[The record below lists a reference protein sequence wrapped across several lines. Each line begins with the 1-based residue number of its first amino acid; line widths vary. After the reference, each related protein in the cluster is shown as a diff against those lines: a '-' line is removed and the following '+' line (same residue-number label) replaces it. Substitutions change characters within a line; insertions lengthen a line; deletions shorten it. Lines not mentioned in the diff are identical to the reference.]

1 MTSLVT
7 WENYRIF
14 TGKMKIKVMKHRFK
28 RFTQRIAIGILRM
41 ADPSKYEAPKNEY
54 EVEALAI
61 CKRLSA
67 RKTST
72 LLMSPISGK
81 RYIRSKDNQIH
92 VIIDGHLITIVN
104 HSYSYVIPME
114 GKSHERLI
122 RMFDMEVEVR
132 RNVMEG
138 EIRANI
144 KHSLSNIYQNLLN
157 EQV

>member
-1 MTSLVT
+1 
-7 WENYRIF
+7 
-14 TGKMKIKVMKHRFK
+14 MKIKVMKHRFK
-28 RFTQRIAIGILRM
+28 RFTQRIAIKILRM
-41 ADPSKYEAPKNEY
+41 ADLSKYQAPKNEY
-54 EVEALAI
+54 EVETLAI

-122 RMFDMEVEVR
+122 RMFDMEVEAR
-132 RNVMEG
+132 RNVMES

>member
-1 MTSLVT
+1 
-7 WENYRIF
+7 
-14 TGKMKIKVMKHRFK
+14 MKIKSMTHKLK
-28 RFTQRIAIGILRM
+28 RLTQKLGIQIFRM
-41 ADPSKYEAPKNEY
+41 LEPTKYQAPKGEY

-61 CKRLSA
+61 C
-67 RKTST
+67 RKLAGRKSST

-104 HSYSYVIPME
+104 HSYSYVIPVE
-114 GKSHERLI
+114 GRSHERLI
-122 RMFDMEVEVR
+122 RMFDLEVEVR
-132 RNVMEG
+132 REVMES

-144 KHSLSNIYQNLLN
+144 KHSLSNIYENLVN

>member
-1 MTSLVT
+1 MTSLVI
-7 WENYRIF
+7 WENHRIF

-41 ADPSKYEAPKNEY
+41 ADPSKYQAPKNEY

-122 RMFDMEVEVR
+122 RMFDMEVEAR
-132 RNVMEG
+132 RNVMEV

>member
-1 MTSLVT
+1 
-7 WENYRIF
+7 
-14 TGKMKIKVMKHRFK
+14 MKIKSMTHKLKRLTQKLGIQIHRMIEP
-28 RFTQRIAIGILRM
+28 T
-41 ADPSKYEAPKNEY
+41 KYQAPKGEY
-54 EVEALAI
+54 EIEALAI
-61 CKRLSA
+61 C
-67 RKTST
+67 RKLASRKSST

-104 HSYSYVIPME
+104 HSYSYVIPVE
-114 GKSHERLI
+114 GRSHERLI

-132 RNVMEG
+132 RGVMES

>member
-1 MTSLVT
+1 MTHKLKRLT
-7 WENYRIF
+7 QKLGIQIF
-14 TGKMKIKVMKHRFK
+14 
-28 RFTQRIAIGILRM
+28 RM
-41 ADPSKYEAPKNEY
+41 LEPTKYQAPKGEY

-61 CKRLSA
+61 C
-67 RKTST
+67 RKLAGRKSST

-104 HSYSYVIPME
+104 HSYSYVIPVE
-114 GKSHERLI
+114 GRSHERLI
-122 RMFDMEVEVR
+122 RMFDLEVEVR
-132 RNVMEG
+132 REVMES

-144 KHSLSNIYQNLLN
+144 KHSLSNIYKNLVY

>member
-1 MTSLVT
+1 MTSLVI
-7 WENYRIF
+7 WENHRIF

-122 RMFDMEVEVR
+122 RMFDMEVEAR
-132 RNVMEG
+132 RNVMES

>member
-1 MTSLVT
+1 MQ
-7 WENYRIF
+7 
-14 TGKMKIKVMKHRFK
+14 HRLK
-28 RFTQRIAIGILRM
+28 RFTQRVGISLFRLI
-41 ADPSKYEAPKNEY
+41 DPSKYQAPKNEY

-61 CKRLSA
+61 CKRLAS
-67 RKTST
+67 RKSST

-92 VIIDGHLITIVN
+92 VIIEGHLITIVN
-104 HSYSYVIPME
+104 HSYSYVIPVE

-122 RMFDMEVEVR
+122 RMFDMEVEAR
-132 RNVMEG
+132 RNVMEA

-144 KHSLSNIYQNLLN
+144 KHSLSNIYQNLIN

>member
-1 MTSLVT
+1 MTSLVI
-7 WENYRIF
+7 WENHRIF

-28 RFTQRIAIGILRM
+28 RFTQRIAIKILRM
-41 ADPSKYEAPKNEY
+41 ADLSKYQAPKNEY
-54 EVEALAI
+54 EVETLAI

-122 RMFDMEVEVR
+122 RMFDMEVEAR
-132 RNVMEG
+132 RNVMES

>member
-1 MTSLVT
+1 
-7 WENYRIF
+7 
-14 TGKMKIKVMKHRFK
+14 MKHRFK
-28 RFTQRIAIGILRM
+28 RFAQKVAIGMFRM
-41 ADPSKYEAPKNEY
+41 TDPSKYEAPKNEY
-54 EVEALAI
+54 EIETLAI
-61 CKRLSA
+61 CKRLAS

-72 LLMSPISGK
+72 LLLSPISGK

-92 VIIDGHLITIVN
+92 VIIDGHLVTIVN

-122 RMFDMEVEVR
+122 RMFDMEVEAR
-132 RNVMEG
+132 RNVMEA

-144 KHSLSNIYQNLLN
+144 KHSLFNIYQNLIN

>member
-1 MTSLVT
+1 
-7 WENYRIF
+7 
-14 TGKMKIKVMKHRFK
+14 MKHGFK
-28 RFTQRIAIGILRM
+28 RFAQKVAIGMFRIV
-41 ADPSKYEAPKNEY
+41 DPSKYEAPKHEY
-54 EVEALAI
+54 ETEALAI

-92 VIIDGHLITIVN
+92 VIIDGHLVTIVN
-104 HSYSYVIPME
+104 HSYSYVIPIE

-122 RMFDMEVEVR
+122 RLFTMEVEAR
-132 RNVMEG
+132 RNVMEA

-144 KHSLSNIYQNLLN
+144 KHSLSNIYQNLIN
-157 EQV
+157 EQI

>member
-1 MTSLVT
+1 
-7 WENYRIF
+7 
-14 TGKMKIKVMKHRFK
+14 MKEIKVMKHRFK
-28 RFTQRIAIGILRM
+28 RFTQRVAIAILRM

-92 VIIDGHLITIVN
+92 VIIDGHLVTIVN

-122 RMFDMEVEVR
+122 RMFDMEVEAR
-132 RNVMEG
+132 RNVMES

-144 KHSLSNIYQNLLN
+144 KHSLSNIYENLVN
-157 EQV
+157 EQI

>member
-1 MTSLVT
+1 
-7 WENYRIF
+7 
-14 TGKMKIKVMKHRFK
+14 MKIKSMTHKLK
-28 RFTQRIAIGILRM
+28 RLTQKLAIQIFRM
-41 ADPSKYEAPKNEY
+41 LEPTKYQAPKGEY

-61 CKRLSA
+61 C
-67 RKTST
+67 RKLAGRKSST

-104 HSYSYVIPME
+104 HSYSYVIPVE
-114 GKSHERLI
+114 GRSHERLI
-122 RMFDMEVEVR
+122 RMFDLEVEVR
-132 RNVMEG
+132 REVMES

-144 KHSLSNIYQNLLN
+144 KHSLSNIYKNLVN

>member
-1 MTSLVT
+1 MTHKLKRLT
-7 WENYRIF
+7 QKLAIQIF
-14 TGKMKIKVMKHRFK
+14 
-28 RFTQRIAIGILRM
+28 RM
-41 ADPSKYEAPKNEY
+41 LEPTKYQAPKGEY

-61 CKRLSA
+61 C
-67 RKTST
+67 RKLASRKSST

-104 HSYSYVIPME
+104 HSYSYVIPVE
-114 GKSHERLI
+114 GRSHERLI
-122 RMFDMEVEVR
+122 RMFDLEVEVR
-132 RNVMEG
+132 REVMES

-144 KHSLSNIYQNLLN
+144 KHSLSNIYKNLVN

>member
-7 WENYRIF
+7 WGNYRTF

-28 RFTQRIAIGILRM
+28 RFTQRVAIGILRM

-81 RYIRSKDNQIH
+81 RYIQSKDNQIH
-92 VIIDGHLITIVN
+92 VIIDGHLVTIVN

-122 RMFDMEVEVR
+122 RMFDMEVEAR
-132 RNVMEG
+132 RNVMES

-144 KHSLSNIYQNLLN
+144 KHSLSNIYQNLVN

>member
-1 MTSLVT
+1 MQHKL
-7 WENYRIF
+7 
-14 TGKMKIKVMKHRFK
+14 K
-28 RFTQRIAIGILRM
+28 RFTQRVGIGLFRLI
-41 ADPSKYEAPKNEY
+41 DPSKYQAPKNEY

-61 CKRLSA
+61 CKRLA
-67 RKTST
+67 CRKSST

-92 VIIDGHLITIVN
+92 VIIEGHLITIVN
-104 HSYSYVIPME
+104 HSYSYVIPVE

-122 RMFDMEVEVR
+122 RMFDMEVEAR
-132 RNVMEG
+132 RNIMEA

-144 KHSLSNIYQNLLN
+144 KHSLSNIYQALIN

>member
-1 MTSLVT
+1 
-7 WENYRIF
+7 
-14 TGKMKIKVMKHRFK
+14 MKIKSTTHQLK
-28 RFTQRIAIGILRM
+28 RLTQKLGIQIFRM
-41 ADPSKYEAPKNEY
+41 LEPTKYQAPKGEY

-61 CKRLSA
+61 C
-67 RKTST
+67 RKLAGRKSST

-104 HSYSYVIPME
+104 HSYSYVIPVE
-114 GKSHERLI
+114 GRSHERLI
-122 RMFDMEVEVR
+122 RMFDLEIEVR
-132 RNVMEG
+132 REVMES

-144 KHSLSNIYQNLLN
+144 KHSLSNIYENLVN

>member
-1 MTSLVT
+1 
-7 WENYRIF
+7 
-14 TGKMKIKVMKHRFK
+14 MKHRFK
-28 RFTQRIAIGILRM
+28 RFTQRIAIKILRM
-41 ADPSKYEAPKNEY
+41 ADLSKYQAPKNEY
-54 EVEALAI
+54 EVETLAI

-122 RMFDMEVEVR
+122 RMFDMEVEAR

>member
-1 MTSLVT
+1 MLH
-7 WENYRIF
+7 
-14 TGKMKIKVMKHRFK
+14 KFK
-28 RFTQRIAIGILRM
+28 RFTQRVGIALSRM
-41 ADPSKYEAPKNEY
+41 TDPSKYEAPKNEY
-54 EVEALAI
+54 EMETLAI
-61 CKRLSA
+61 CRRLAS

-92 VIIDGHLITIVN
+92 VIIEGHLVTIVN

-114 GKSHERLI
+114 GKSHDRLI
-122 RMFDMEVEVR
+122 RMFDMEVESR
-132 RNVMEG
+132 RNVMEA

-144 KHSLSNIYQNLLN
+144 KHSLSNIYQNLIN

>member
-1 MTSLVT
+1 MTHKLKRLT
-7 WENYRIF
+7 QKLGIQIF
-14 TGKMKIKVMKHRFK
+14 
-28 RFTQRIAIGILRM
+28 RM
-41 ADPSKYEAPKNEY
+41 LEPTKYQAPKGEY

-61 CKRLSA
+61 C
-67 RKTST
+67 RKLASRKSST
-72 LLMSPISGK
+72 LLISPISGK

-104 HSYSYVIPME
+104 HSYSYVIPVE
-114 GKSHERLI
+114 GRSHERLI
-122 RMFDMEVEVR
+122 RMFDLEVEVR
-132 RNVMEG
+132 REVMES

>member
-1 MTSLVT
+1 MT
-7 WENYRIF
+7 
-14 TGKMKIKVMKHRFK
+14 
-28 RFTQRIAIGILRM
+28 
-41 ADPSKYEAPKNEY
+41 DPSKYEAPKNEY
-54 EVEALAI
+54 EIETLAI
-61 CKRLSA
+61 CKRLAS

-72 LLMSPISGK
+72 LLLSPISGK

-92 VIIDGHLITIVN
+92 VIIEGHLVTIVN

-122 RMFDMEVEVR
+122 RMFDMEVEAR
-132 RNVMEG
+132 RNVMEA

-144 KHSLSNIYQNLLN
+144 KHSLSNIYQNLIN

>member
-1 MTSLVT
+1 MTHKLKRLT
-7 WENYRIF
+7 QKLGIQIF
-14 TGKMKIKVMKHRFK
+14 
-28 RFTQRIAIGILRM
+28 RM
-41 ADPSKYEAPKNEY
+41 LEPTKYQAPKGEY

-61 CKRLSA
+61 C
-67 RKTST
+67 RKLAGRKSST

-104 HSYSYVIPME
+104 HSYSYVIPVE
-114 GKSHERLI
+114 GRSHERLI
-122 RMFDMEVEVR
+122 RMFDLEAEVR
-132 RNVMEG
+132 REVMES

-144 KHSLSNIYQNLLN
+144 KHSLSNIYENLVN

>member
-1 MTSLVT
+1 MQ
-7 WENYRIF
+7 
-14 TGKMKIKVMKHRFK
+14 HRLK
-28 RFTQRIAIGILRM
+28 RFTQRVGISLFRLI
-41 ADPSKYEAPKNEY
+41 DPSKYQAPKNEY

-61 CKRLSA
+61 CKRLAS
-67 RKTST
+67 RKSST

-92 VIIDGHLITIVN
+92 VIIEGHLVTIVN

-122 RMFDMEVEVR
+122 RMFDMEVEAR
-132 RNVMEG
+132 RNIMEA

-144 KHSLSNIYQNLLN
+144 KHSLSNIYQSLVH

>member
-1 MTSLVT
+1 
-7 WENYRIF
+7 
-14 TGKMKIKVMKHRFK
+14 MKHRFK
-28 RFTQRIAIGILRM
+28 RFTQRIAIKILRM
-41 ADPSKYEAPKNEY
+41 ADLSKYQAPKNEY
-54 EVEALAI
+54 EVETLAI

-122 RMFDMEVEVR
+122 RMFDMEVEAR
-132 RNVMEG
+132 RNVMES

>member
-1 MTSLVT
+1 MQHKL
-7 WENYRIF
+7 
-14 TGKMKIKVMKHRFK
+14 K
-28 RFTQRIAIGILRM
+28 RFTQRVGIGLFRLI
-41 ADPSKYEAPKNEY
+41 DPSKYQAPKNEY

-61 CKRLSA
+61 CKRLAS
-67 RKTST
+67 RKSST

-92 VIIDGHLITIVN
+92 VIIEGHLITIVN
-104 HSYSYVIPME
+104 HSYSYVIPVE

-122 RMFDMEVEVR
+122 RMFDMEVEAR
-132 RNVMEG
+132 RNVMEA

-144 KHSLSNIYQNLLN
+144 KHSLSNIYQNLIN

>member
-1 MTSLVT
+1 
-7 WENYRIF
+7 
-14 TGKMKIKVMKHRFK
+14 MKIKVMKHRFK
-28 RFTQRIAIGILRM
+28 RFTQKIAISILRM

-67 RKTST
+67 RKTSI

-92 VIIDGHLITIVN
+92 VIIDGHLVTIVN

-122 RMFDMEVEVR
+122 RMFDMEVEAR
-132 RNVMEG
+132 RNVMES

-144 KHSLSNIYQNLLN
+144 KHSLSNIYENLVN
-157 EQV
+157 EQI